1 MRYITAYFLFL
12 FGIMSVFAQSEQ
24 RSVALSAIERSFL
37 AMPDEDYLPMEIRKQ
52 MVAQYHI
59 ATEDSLRWVR
69 NRFNGKSKIEKIVPK
84 NNWMKIRTSEVASL
98 ELKLLPVGDST
109 SVMVLIYSVCGPTC
123 ASQVSVFRSGW
134 VSMRESIVPR
144 LSIMDF
150 LDKEKIQKEE
160 QNLDKIQ
167 SIIDIPFIE
176 YFFDEKDV
184 LHVRLNTDKFLEKE
198 TFDKVK
204 DYIKTF
210 EYQYV
215 WNGRRFN
222 LLDVQ

>member
-1 MRYITAYFLFL
+1 
-12 FGIMSVFAQSEQ
+12 
-24 RSVALSAIERSFL
+24 
-37 AMPDEDYLPMEIRKQ
+37 
-52 MVAQYHI
+52 
-59 ATEDSLRWVR
+59 
-69 NRFNGKSKIEKIVPK
+69 
-84 NNWMKIRTSEVASL
+84 
-98 ELKLLPVGDST
+98 
-109 SVMVLIYSVCGPTC
+109 
-123 ASQVSVFRSGW
+123 
-134 VSMRESIVPR
+134 
-144 LSIMDF
+144 MDF

-222 LLDVQ
+222 LLDEQ

>member
-1 MRYITAYFLFL
+1 
-12 FGIMSVFAQSEQ
+12 
-24 RSVALSAIERSFL
+24 
-37 AMPDEDYLPMEIRKQ
+37 
-52 MVAQYHI
+52 
-59 ATEDSLRWVR
+59 
-69 NRFNGKSKIEKIVPK
+69 
-84 NNWMKIRTSEVASL
+84 MKIRTSEVASL

-204 DYIKTF
+204 DYINTHKL
-210 EYQYV
+210 YI
-215 WNGRRFN
+215 
-222 LLDVQ
+222 